1 MDEVSIRTLLVFAI
15 AMQNG
20 QGIRSKAPDY
30 ITDKWETINM
40 MSEPEGILDDANL
53 RIFNEWKATW
63 KETF

>member
-30 ITDKWETINM
+30 IREKWDEACM

-53 RIFNEWKATW
+53 RIFNEWKTTWGAT
-63 KETF
+63 F